1 MRFSL
6 TLVVGCLLAVALAH
20 PVVAHADG
28 KTVRCQIS
36 ASALRVRSAPD
47 EEQIGTAYGGTWL
60 TVTSRSADSTWVQ
73 VAWSGRQ
80 AWALAQY
87 LKCSSD
93 LNDLDVAGDDASSQ
107 SGPSN
112 GNDDAAAA
120 VSPVADQKTTPAA
133 DVAPP
138 LDPMVTTMLDSI
150 NQVRAQYGLPPY
162 TLDMRAEDA
171 AQWLADDMV
180 ARHYFS
186 HYTPDGLGWAQ
197 RMRQRGL
204 PCPGWCGENII
215 QGQTADQ
222 IAYSINWWMHST
234 VHRANLLSRRYTGIG
249 VGVAQPPWSGARYFV
264 LNFYGD

>member
-112 GNDDAAAA
+112 GNDAAAG
-120 VSPVADQKTTPAA
+120 PDQDGEVCQCDT
-133 DVAPP
+133 VY
-138 LDPMVTTMLDSI
+138 
-150 NQVRAQYGLPPY
+150 R
-162 TLDMRAEDA
+162 
-171 AQWLADDMV
+171 LA
-180 ARHYFS
+180 
-186 HYTPDGLGWAQ
+186 
-197 RMRQRGL
+197 
-204 PCPGWCGENII
+204 
-215 QGQTADQ
+215 
-222 IAYSINWWMHST
+222 
-234 VHRANLLSRRYTGIG
+234 SRCILWGI
-249 VGVAQPPWSGARYFV
+249 RK
-264 LNFYGD
+264 